1 MEYERMCRVLLDQL
15 EQCIQ
20 VLCIAQERTE
30 ELYLSAPQP
39 VPVPETEPKQKQEPR
54 LHKE

>member
-1 MEYERMCRVLLDQL
+1 MEYEQMCRVLLDQL
-15 EQCIQ
+15 EQSIQ
-20 VLCIAQERTE
+20 GLCIAQTLTE

-39 VPVPETEPKQKQEPR
+39 IPVPETEPKQKQEPR